1 MEDSKTVL
9 ENETKLSVHPSKES
23 ANEKEQSEVI
33 KEDLRTSSDVE
44 TEQQSVANINL
55 TVNETHEVNEEGT
68 LAKMC
73 QEHSMALFYSTVM
86 LCAANLI
93 TISLCFCGS
102 SSMSDSLDIGLNLES
117 LEMQWQGLALKI
129 KAIEI
134 DTCQVMTVA
143 LPLTFLL
150 MPFIFGQ
157 ALVKCGTKEYGNE
170 KESSAK
176 DILISFV
183 CKHPMLVFWTGYAM
197 TFLNTAIL
205 AICYCG
211 VPKMFMDMSFC
222 SLPSLEA
229 AIPSLSMVELTG
241 YGVLDFTINAC
252 ITTTILAVLILVCV
266 VPFMLLCPY
275 SPLYTKLKSQRV
287 ALNRIVK
294 SNERNDVKQE
304 EMSKIVQ
311 YVAANPNLS
320 FWTGYSLTCLN
331 IFVLIACFCTPK
343 CENDA

>member
-1 MEDSKTVL
+1 MEDSKNVL
-9 ENETKLSVHPSKES
+9 ENKTKLSLHPSKES
-23 ANEKEQSEVI
+23 AKEKEQSGDI
-33 KEDLRTSSDVE
+33 KDDLRTSSDVE
-44 TEQQSVANINL
+44 TKELNATNSNL
-55 TVNETHEVNEEGT
+55 TVNETHEVKEEGT

-86 LCAANLI
+86 LCAANLV
-93 TISLCFCGS
+93 TISLCFCGAP
-102 SSMSDSLDIGLNLES
+102 SMFGSLDIGLNLGLSS
-117 LEMQWQGLALKI
+117 LEMQLPELALKI
-129 KAIEI
+129 KAMEI
-134 DTCQVMTVA
+134 DTCQVMAVV

-150 MPFIFGQ
+150 MPFIFGR
-157 ALVKCGTKEYGNE
+157 ALVKYGTKEYGNE
-170 KESSAK
+170 KESTAK
-176 DILISFV
+176 DILIGYV

-211 VPKMFMDMSFC
+211 VPKMFMDMSFL
-222 SLPSLEA
+222 SLPSLEL
-229 AIPSLSMVELTG
+229 AIPSLPNVEFTG
-241 YGVLDFTINAC
+241 YGVLDLTINAC

-294 SNERNDVKQE
+294 SNKRNDAKQE

-311 YVAANPNLS
+311 YVAANPKLS

-343 CENDA
+343 N